1 MNEPAQHPHEQT
13 ADRAQE
19 PENWYPE
26 NLAQIDR
33 SLAAIVAR
41 GPAERPMAVF
51 DFDNTCVFRD
61 VGQAVFFHQLSGLRY
76 RIRPEEL
83 AGLLPAT
90 QADLDGRPM
99 GAVIDTLVTSYRRL
113 WPMIEAGEA
122 EAARQ
127 LPDAGLFAALLLW
140 FTDRARRDERLGPRY
155 VLPFM
160 GKLLAGYDLAGLRR
174 FAAEVVHAAQGEP
187 LVETTLTWEAA
198 EPLGRIQASHPL
210 GLQPHP
216 EMLTLMHRLQGLG
229 IDCAILSA
237 STEWLVEEAARLL
250 GFPVAPERTFGI
262 RVALDARGRLTT
274 GDPDD
279 YPVTYRQ
286 GKAEVIRRFLP
297 GRPVLVAGD
306 ADTDYE
312 MLTLPEVDI
321 RLLVNRNQSGLIST
335 LYQDPRILLQGLDQ
349 ATGRFRPFRESKT
362 L

>member
-1 MNEPAQHPHEQT
+1 M
-13 ADRAQE
+13 
-19 PENWYPE
+19 
-26 NLAQIDR
+26 
-33 SLAAIVAR
+33 
-41 GPAERPMAVF
+41 
-51 DFDNTCVFRD
+51 
-61 VGQAVFFHQLSGLRY
+61 
-76 RIRPEEL
+76 
-83 AGLLPAT
+83 
-90 QADLDGRPM
+90 
-99 GAVIDTLVTSYRRL
+99 
-113 WPMIEAGEA
+113 
-122 EAARQ
+122 
-127 LPDAGLFAALLLW
+127 
-140 FTDRARRDERLGPRY
+140 
-155 VLPFM
+155 
-160 GKLLAGYDLAGLRR
+160 
-174 FAAEVVHAAQGEP
+174 
-187 LVETTLTWEAA
+187 EAA
-198 EPLGRIQASHPL
+198 EPLGPIQASHPL

-216 EMLTLMHRLQGLG
+216 EMLSLMHRLQGLG

-250 GFPVAPERTFGI
+250 GFPVAPERIFGI